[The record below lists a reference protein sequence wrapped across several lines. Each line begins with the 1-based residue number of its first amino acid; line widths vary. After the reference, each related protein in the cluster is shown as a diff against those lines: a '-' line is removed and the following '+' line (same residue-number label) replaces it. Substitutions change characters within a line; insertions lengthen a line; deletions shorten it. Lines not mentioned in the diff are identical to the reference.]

1 MLCEQIILVFKR
13 YRFTKNVNL
22 PFHKC
27 LSSYSF
33 PEYRAI
39 FIGSD
44 HFSLPSLIALTKLL
58 KPENVSV
65 VVSSENNIV
74 GKWAKKNKTKIFL
87 WNDFETVDFAKKNVF
102 NYDIGVVASFG
113 YLIPSR
119 IINRFP
125 L

>member
-13 YRFTKNVNL
+13 YRFIKNVNL

-27 LSSYSF
+27 LSSYSH

-44 HFSLPSLIALTKLL
+44 NFSLPSLIALTKLL

-74 GKWAKKNKTKIFL
+74 GKWAKKNKSKIFL
-87 WNDFETVDFAKKNVF
+87 WNDFKTVDFEKKNLF